1 MVSEGFQWFQMV
13 SERFDFSTFLDFSG
27 PAAKDMG
34 ADSCGTRID
43 SCGTRIDSCATR
55 IDSCATRIGSHVFG
69 GGSRKVQKSRK
80 IKTFGNHL
88 KPLETF
94 GNHWKPFGN
103 LRKASETLGNL
114 RKPSKTFENVLKK
127 RSVGTKWAKFWSP
140 EL

>member
-27 PAAKDMG
+27 STTKDMG
-34 ADSCGTRID
+34 AGSCGTRID

-55 IDSCATRIGSHVFG
+55 IGSHIFG
-69 GGSRKVQKSRK
+69 GGSRKVQKVEKS
-80 IKTFGNHL
+80 KTFGNHL

-94 GNHWKPFGN
+94 RNHRKPFGN

-114 RKPSKTFENVLKK
+114 RKPSKNFKKDLKK
-127 RSVGTKWAKFWSP
+127 QSFGTKWVKFWSP